1 MIVNWFR
8 SMSLAR
14 LRSLFRWS
22 GMVIL
27 LVGLSSG
34 VLIWRVQ
41 DRLEQEYD
49 AAQAA
54 NPATP
59 LPPLDSR
66 RYRRDVEI
74 QYGKI
79 GVLIEEAEELL
90 HGKPLAKTI
99 AVVSVLTATGLFLV
113 AARLP
118 PQTS

>member
-1 MIVNWFR
+1 MMNFLH
-8 SMSLAR
+8 SMSLVR
-14 LRSLFRWS
+14 LRSLLSRS
-22 GMVIL
+22 GVVVL

-34 VLIWRVQ
+34 VLIWRAQ
-41 DRLEQEYD
+41 DRREKEVD
-49 AAQAA
+49 NAQAA
-54 NPATP
+54 NPAAP

-99 AVVSVLTATGLFLV
+99 AVVSVLTATGLFLI

-118 PQTS
+118 E